1 VSGLTLSPIATTVQ
15 VEFDGEL
22 LSRLRARH
30 PGKTDRELLERLA
43 VIELGMAA
51 LRASQARNS
60 DPEEVVLEE
69 AVRAVREVRA
79 EMRAERG

>member
-1 VSGLTLSPIATTVQ
+1 MATTVQ

-22 LSRLRARH
+22 LARLRERH

-51 LRASQARNS
+51 LRAGQSGKT
-60 DPEEVVLEE
+60 DPEEVVPEE

-79 EMRAERG
+79 EMHAEQG